1 MNRST
6 GLIAAVL
13 IGSTLSA
20 CSTFRD
26 VTNESTDY
34 VMKASDSLP
43 AARGNAS
50 VMTTDDGNTQVDV
63 KVEHLAEPAKITP
76 DATVFVLWVQNRL
89 LGEGNAQP
97 QNLGALRVGD
107 DLTGKITAVTPLRDF
122 DLYITAEPSS
132 QVVAPSGEALLRAD
146 VQMNN

>member
-1 MNRST
+1 MNRSISLT
-6 GLIAAVL
+6 AAVL
-13 IGSTLSA
+13 IGITLSA

-34 VMKASDSLP
+34 VMKGTQTLP

-63 KVEHLAEPAKITP
+63 KVEHLAQPAQITP
-76 DATVFVLWVQNRL
+76 DATVFILWVQNRL

-107 DLTGKITAVTPLRDF
+107 DLTGKITAMTPLRDF
-122 DLYITAEPSS
+122 DLYITAEPSA
-132 QVVAPSGEALLRAD
+132 QVVAPSGEALLRTD
-146 VQMNN
+146 IKMN